1 MYFDKC
7 LFPVTPEK
15 ISIKINGNNKTV
27 NLINEGEINI
37 LKKAGLTD
45 IEFEAEIPQVKHP
58 YAVYKNGFKEAG
70 YFNEQSFGGN
80 HADYMAK
87 VKGIEGVG
95 SCKVKRVWNGDIRP
109 ADMIVSTVVK
119 NWYESI
125 ISTVPAAVKPWLDAV
140 YNAAKDKKLTVGG
153 TVHVVIT
160 DSDDYGEA
168 SSTLVQYVQQ
178 TLDPEENAGEG
189 YGLAPIGHVVSVA
202 SALPV
207 SIEVKTTVTFEEG
220 HNWSNTKAAIAEAVD
235 AYFLELRKNWSE
247 TSQTIVRVSQIENRI
262 LGVDGVVDVTGTKLN
277 GTASNMTLTEFC
289 IPKLGGVSA

>member
-1 MYFDKC
+1 MKSDKGKTPLIVLRC
-7 LFPVTPEK
+7 ADNRQLFEGTGKGNSKAMK
-15 ISIKINGNNKTV
+15 IKVIWKIHGM
-27 NLINEGEINI
+27 
-37 LKKAGLTD
+37 
-45 IEFEAEIPQVKHP
+45 EFSAI
-58 YAVYKNGFKEAG
+58 
-70 YFNEQSFGGN
+70 S
-80 HADYMAK
+80 DT
-87 VKGIEGVG
+87 VG

-153 TVHVVIT
+153 TVHIVIT

-178 TLDPEENAGEG
+178 TLDPEESAGEG

-202 SALPV
+202 SASPV